1 MVHAWRIIEAPRQPK
16 TAKGK
21 GAKAPGSASAGAG
34 AGGSENHMSL
44 QSLWTME
51 HGQKINALTSLA
63 GANVRQANTSVFSA
77 TSRFGLNAIG
87 ATPLASAAT
96 NTAAADNDEGAG
108 GSGNSNANNSSDAD
122 FALVVADTSSDLFI
136 YTYS

>member
-1 MVHAWRIIEAPRQPK
+1 MNFETSSALGMHVNGVWSREDDDDDDDGYDDDAYEK
-16 TAKGK
+16 EKGEGWVRLTNTV
-21 GAKAPGSASAGAG
+21 GAKFC
-34 AGGSENHMSL
+34 
-44 QSLWTME
+44 
-51 HGQKINALTSLA
+51 A